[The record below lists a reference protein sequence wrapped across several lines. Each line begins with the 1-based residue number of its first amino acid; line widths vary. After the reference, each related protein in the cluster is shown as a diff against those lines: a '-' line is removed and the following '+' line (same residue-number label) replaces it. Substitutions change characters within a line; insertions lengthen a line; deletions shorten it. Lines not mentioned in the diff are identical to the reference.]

1 MVLGIAIITA
11 PNGEAV
17 VVAVAAV
24 SAVVIAVAVD
34 VVAMAAVVVA
44 VTTVVV
50 AVAVAASPLLSFVS
64 FSPYSLATLHLF
76 FFSILQI
83 VHCHWGTTNL
93 P

>member
-1 MVLGIAIITA
+1 MVLGIAVITA

-17 VVAVAAV
+17 VVAVAA
-24 SAVVIAVAVD
+24 IAVTSI
-34 VVAMAAVVVA
+34 A
-44 VTTVVV
+44 VTAVV

-83 VHCHWGTTNL
+83 VHYH
-93 P
+93 

>member
-1 MVLGIAIITA
+1 VVLGIAIITA

-24 SAVVIAVAVD
+24 AVAAIAVTSI
-34 VVAMAAVVVA
+34 A
-44 VTTVVV
+44 VTAVV

-83 VHCHWGTTNL
+83 VHYH
-93 P
+93 